1 MPNVA
6 GSGAHVDG
14 SYRLPLPRDA
24 ALTFTGALR
33 YVGRSQLGIGGLFDP
48 TQGNFMTETGRMR
61 LSWRSFGLSLSVDNI
76 ANVRANQ
83 FAFGNPFGVAAENQD
98 TPLQPRTIRLGLDGR
113 F

>member
-1 MPNVA
+1 
-6 GSGAHVDG
+6 
-14 SYRLPLPRDA
+14 
-24 ALTFTGALR
+24 
-33 YVGRSQLGIGGLFDP
+33 
-48 TQGNFMTETGRMR
+48 MR